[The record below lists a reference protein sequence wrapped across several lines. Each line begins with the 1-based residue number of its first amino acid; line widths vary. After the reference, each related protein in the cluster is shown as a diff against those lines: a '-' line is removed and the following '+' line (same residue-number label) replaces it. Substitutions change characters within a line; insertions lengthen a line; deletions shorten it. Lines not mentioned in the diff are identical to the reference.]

1 MGTSVDTLKGVCVST
16 HVWLVL
22 VLNLDS
28 CLHSVWG
35 FFVSTYLLYYYTEV
49 ILLIHIKYILCV
61 QGHHVYSM
69 VAFMS
74 IFEPSS
80 KVLADFFICFIES
93 QMIVNFK

>member
-1 MGTSVDTLKGVCVST
+1 MCGYTCMASFGAQSWQLFAF
-16 HVWLVL
+16 
-22 VLNLDS
+22 
-28 CLHSVWG
+28 CLG